1 MPVTTP
7 YFSVWQ
13 QQDGIFRFRLSKK
26 GPCHP
31 RYTGTAETE
40 EEAVKLARECVR
52 GCFCA
57 ENADRIRSGNR
68 FLYHGKKKEYP
79 EPDDNGLLPLFT

>member
-1 MPVTTP
+1 MSVTTP

-13 QQDGIFRFRLSKK
+13 QQDGTHRFRLSKK

-40 EEAVKLARECVR
+40 EEAVRLARECVR

-57 ENADRIRSGNR
+57 ENADRIRNGNKH
-68 FLYHGKKKEYP
+68 LYHGKKKEYP
-79 EPDDNGLLPLFT
+79 EESNGVLPLFS